1 MTNNE
6 SIKNNVLLVS
16 IIISFLVTYVS
27 SAINIALPDIAQT
40 FSLNSVFLSW
50 IPTSY
55 LLFSAIFLIPFGKLA
70 GIYGKK
76 RVITYG
82 IIVFIL
88 ASVLSAISTSGMIL
102 LISRIFQALGSSMIY
117 GNVYSLIAS
126 VYSRE
131 EEGKPLSISVAAS
144 YIGLSTGPVLGG
156 FLTQYFGWRSIF
168 LFTIPLGILAILF
181 IFKLKDEWF
190 ESHTEGLSISSI
202 SVFALSLIA
211 IMYGFSAVTTT
222 IGILAMIFGSLGVIV
237 FIWLQTKVK
246 NPLLDPQILFD
257 RVYIINNLTSLVN
270 YGPGIF
276 TFFLL
281 SLYLQNLRGLTPD
294 QTGLLLCVQSVF
306 VAISSLLVGKLLD
319 FTLPRYIAAV
329 GMALTAIGLT
339 FFILLNET
347 TSFIYIITALA
358 IIGLGYGLSAASST
372 EISLKYFDKR
382 FFGVSSATL
391 NTMRVMGQMMGM
403 GVTMAVLA
411 IFLGNAQLTPSNY
424 SIFIQTAKIPF
435 LIYAILCYISIYG
448 YFIIRR
454 KKLRNS

>member
-1 MTNNE
+1 MSNQG
-6 SIKNNVLLVS
+6 SLKNYALLVS
-16 IIISFLVTYVS
+16 IIVSFLVTYVS

-55 LLFSAIFLIPFGKLA
+55 LLFSAIFLIPFGKVA
-70 GIYGKK
+70 DIYGKK
-76 RVITYG
+76 RIITYG
-82 IIVFIL
+82 IIIFIL
-88 ASVLSAISTSGMIL
+88 ASLLSAISSSGTML

-126 VYSRE
+126 VYPRE
-131 EEGKPLSISVAAS
+131 REGKPLAISVAAA
-144 YIGLSTGPVLGG
+144 YVGLSIGPVLGG

-168 LFTIPLGILAILF
+168 LFTIPIGIVAILA
-181 IFKLKDEWF
+181 IFKLKEEWF
-190 ESHTEGLSISSI
+190 GAQGEGFSISSI
-202 SVFALSLIA
+202 SIFALSLIA
-211 IMYGFSAVTTT
+211 VMYGFSVITTS
-222 IGILAMIFGSLGVIV
+222 IGIVAMISGSLGVIV

-246 NPLLDPQILFD
+246 NPLLDPKLLFD

-276 TFFLL
+276 TIFIL
-281 SLYLQNLRGLTPD
+281 SLYLQNLRGLTPT

-306 VAISSLLVGKLLD
+306 VAISSLMVGKLLD

-339 FFILLNET
+339 FFLMLTET
-347 TSFIYIITALA
+347 TSFLFIMTALA
-358 IIGLGYGLSAASST
+358 VIGFGYGLSAASST

-391 NTMRVMGQMMGM
+391 NTMRVVGQMMGM

-411 IFLGNAQLTPSNY
+411 IFMGNTQLTPSNY
-424 SIFIQTAKIPF
+424 SIFIETSKIPF

-454 KKLRNS
+454 KN